1 MSKHWSRVGRPSF
14 CGEFLSISKD
24 APLMTKLSTPV
35 PTELVPAESEL
46 SAPKSIAAGCLPPW
60 KVGELP
66 TPPRLTWN
74 ARSMIGPGLLMAGA
88 AIGGGEWLMGPAVTA
103 RYGGA
108 IMWLAT
114 ISIVT
119 QVVYNLEVMRYAL
132 YCGEPIFV
140 GFFRML
146 PGPRFWAAFYLFI
159 DFFGLWP
166 YLAANAAIPLS
177 AAVFGH
183 LPGVPPTQYQT
194 NAEVIAWAGISEA
207 EAERIRTDPK
217 HFGTEAGQVP
227 YPAPIAERMKHEQS
241 ISRWIAYGIFVVSFI
256 PLVFGGKI
264 YNALLR
270 IMVVKIVLVLGYLLV
285 LAWMLVSWETTLEVF
300 AGFAFLSKSSG
311 GSWGFGL
318 PPIGS
323 GGPIDWALLG
333 AFAAVAGQG
342 GMNNAQFSSYVRD
355 RGWGMGSHVGA
366 IPSLVGGEGV
376 TLSHDGVVFEVNKTS
391 MSKWR
396 GWLRVVYRDQWAI
409 WLVGCIL
416 GMAIPSLISLQ
427 LLRGQSVSGNAVAAA
442 TAQAVSDQTGSA
454 VFWSLTLLCGFLVLA
469 PNQISATDGL
479 LRRWTDVLWA
489 GHPKLRNLPHDRV
502 RFVYFTLLALYFVWG
517 LVILVWIG
525 DQPMLLMKASG
536 VIMNFIL
543 GFSALHTLAVN
554 LILLPAPL
562 RPGWISRIGL
572 LACAAFFIAIAALG
586 TPSVWAEI
594 MKSLGVNP

>member
-1 MSKHWSRVGRPSF
+1 
-14 CGEFLSISKD
+14 
-24 APLMTKLSTPV
+24 MTKLSAAPLSTDVSSP
-35 PTELVPAESEL
+35 SEL
-46 SAPKSIAAGCLPPW
+46 NPERIPAGCLPPW
-60 KVGELP
+60 EVGELP
-66 TPPRLTWN
+66 TPPKLEWN
-74 ARSMIGPGLLMAGA
+74 LRGMIGPGLLMAGA

-103 RYGGA
+103 NYGGA

-119 QVVYNLEVMRYAL
+119 QVFYNLEVMRYAL

-146 PGPRFWAAFYLFI
+146 PGPKFWAAFYLFI

-166 YLAANAAIPLS
+166 YLAANAAVPLS
-177 AAVFGH
+177 AAILGH

-194 NAEVIAWAGISEA
+194 NAEVAAWSGIDVATIEQI
-207 EAERIRTDPK
+207 RIEPK
-217 HFGTEAGQVP
+217 KFGNDVGLTP
-227 YPAPIAERMKHEQS
+227 YPAPIAQKMQSEQRLT
-241 ISRWIAYGIFVVSFI
+241 RWSAYGIFVASFL

-264 YNALLR
+264 YVALLR
-270 IMVVKIVLVLGYLLV
+270 IMVVKIILVLGYLLF
-285 LAWMLVSWETTLEVF
+285 LASMLVQWDTALEVF

-311 GSWGFGL
+311 GTWGFGL

-323 GGPIDWALLG
+323 GVPIDWALLG

-342 GMNNAQFSSYVRD
+342 GMNNSQFSSYVRD
-355 RGWGMGSHVGA
+355 RGWGMGSKTGA
-366 IPSLVGGEGV
+366 IASLVGGEGV
-376 TLSHDGVVFEVNKTS
+376 TLSHDGVAFDVHKTPI
-391 MSKWR
+391 SKWR
-396 GWLRVVYRDQWAI
+396 GWLSVVHRDQWAI
-409 WLVGCIL
+409 WLIGCIL

-442 TAQAVSDQTGSA
+442 TAQAVINHTGSTI
-454 VFWSLTLLCGFLVLA
+454 FWSLTLLCGFLVLA

-489 GHPKLRNLPHDRV
+489 GHPKLRDMPHDRV

-543 GFSALHTLAVN
+543 GFSAFHTLAVN
-554 LILLPAPL
+554 LFLLPKPL

-572 LACAAFFIAIAALG
+572 VACGVFFIAIAALG
-586 TPSVWAEI
+586 TPNVWGEI
-594 MKSLGVNP
+594 SKAMGI